1 MATTVTISRSD
12 ISNMLVAESTNTAR
26 TFVRNDGV
34 SEFENVVID
43 SQAEESLAG
52 AFDEAF
58 AKLEEK
64 MHRFLNGGTASSST
78 AITFNFKAS
87 TLPDGLADNIKMY
100 IVDYMLARWLSNVR
114 HDYQQQY
121 ADRANFEMDDLLR
134 KLYKKEPPV

>member
-1 MATTVTISRSD
+1 MATLTINRSD
-12 ISNMLVAESTNTAR
+12 ISSMLVAESTNAAR

-52 AFDEAF
+52 TFAEAF
-58 AKLEEK
+58 AKLAEK
-64 MHRFLNGGTASSST
+64 MHRFLTGGTANST

-87 TLPDGLADNIKMY
+87 SLPTGLENNIKMY
-100 IVDYMLARWLSNVR
+100 IVDYMLAIWLANVR
-114 HDYQQQY
+114 PDYQQQY

-134 KLYKKEPPV
+134 KLYKKEQPV